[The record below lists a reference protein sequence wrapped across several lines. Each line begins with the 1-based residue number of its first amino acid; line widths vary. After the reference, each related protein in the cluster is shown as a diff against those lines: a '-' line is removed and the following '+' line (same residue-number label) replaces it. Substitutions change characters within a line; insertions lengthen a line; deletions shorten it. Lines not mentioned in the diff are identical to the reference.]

1 MLLET
6 NRKTGKKHYRKDI
19 MKKKSG
25 RIVFCVAVLIVF
37 LLMAAVLELSKNT
50 LPGFILLAIVTCC
63 FAFVFVK
70 KLSGGKV
77 SFKVLGW
84 LCFVILFA
92 VILIATKPP
101 VKAIPAADYKNI
113 VRTDI
118 VETEKGQVRGVLSE
132 DGEIEIYAGIP
143 YAKPPVG
150 PLRWKEPV
158 SPEAWEGVLE
168 ADTFAPMSMQPTNL
182 PIYDSLAQIIGYH
195 DYKISLKDNFVAP
208 VSEDSLYLN
217 IWKPAGDVEDLPV
230 LVYIHGGS
238 LQTGQPWY
246 EDYSGQGLARE
257 GVIVVN
263 MGYRLGVFGFLA
275 DEDLAAESAND
286 TTGNYGL
293 LDQIK
298 ALEWVRDNIAA
309 FGGDPENVT
318 LSGESAGSACV
329 SALCTSPLAKGLF
342 KRVLLESSTVTA
354 VSPTHSFRLLPEAL
368 ESGKELK
375 ERYNAQYINDLRKI
389 DAKKLVKEAD
399 TQHHMTVDGYVLE
412 KTPHEAYLAGEF
424 NEEKIIHGYNLHEG
438 EAFILFDQANLSNY
452 EKKVRDYF
460 GELADEVFEIYPITT
475 GDEVKAYWE
484 EIYSAVFF
492 DYPHYCLNRL
502 AVVNE
507 IPVYQY
513 YFVKDN
519 GRLGNWH
526 SGEEVYLYGNIPEGS
541 KLYDETDRVLSDVM
555 KGYFANYIKTGDP
568 NGEGLPL
575 WTENLNSSDVM
586 EFGDYIGMTSER
598 KHALFDVLDKMQ
610 GWDLN

>member
-1 MLLET
+1 
-6 NRKTGKKHYRKDI
+6 

-25 RIVFCVAVLIVF
+25 RIAFCVAVLIVF

-70 KLSGGKV
+70 KLSGGKAL
-77 SFKVLGW
+77 FKVIGW
-84 LCFVILFA
+84 LCFVLLFA

-182 PIYDSLAQIIGYH
+182 PIYDSLSQIIGYH

-263 MGYRLGVFGFLA
+263 MGYRLGVFGFFA

-412 KTPHEAYLAGEF
+412 KTPHEAYLTGEF

-502 AVVNE
+502 AVANE

-526 SGEEVYLYGNIPEGS
+526 SGEEVYLYGNIPEES
-541 KLYDETDRVLSDVM
+541 KLYDETDRALSDVM

-586 EFGDYIGMTSER
+586 EFGDYIGMASER

>member
-1 MLLET
+1 
-6 NRKTGKKHYRKDI
+6 

-84 LCFVILFA
+84 LCFVLLFA

-182 PIYDSLAQIIGYH
+182 PIYDSLSQIIGYH

-217 IWKPAGDVEDLPV
+217 IWKPAGEVEDLPV

-586 EFGDYIGMTSER
+586 EFGDYIGMASER

>member
-1 MLLET
+1 
-6 NRKTGKKHYRKDI
+6 

-25 RIVFCVAVLIVF
+25 RIAFCVAVLIVF

-182 PIYDSLAQIIGYH
+182 TIYDSLAQIIGYH

-263 MGYRLGVFGFLA
+263 MGYRLGVFGFFA

-507 IPVYQY
+507 IPIYQY

-610 GWDLN
+610 GWNLN

>member
-1 MLLET
+1 
-6 NRKTGKKHYRKDI
+6 

-217 IWKPAGDVEDLPV
+217 IWKPAGDVENLPV

-298 ALEWVRDNIAA
+298 ALKWVRDNIAA

-354 VSPTHSFRLLPEAL
+354 VSPTHSFRLLSEAL

-586 EFGDYIGMTSER
+586 EFGDYIGMASER

>member
-1 MLLET
+1 
-6 NRKTGKKHYRKDI
+6 

-50 LPGFILLAIVTCC
+50 LPGFILLAVVTCC

-70 KLSGGKV
+70 KLSGGKAL
-77 SFKVLGW
+77 FKVLGW
-84 LCFVILFA
+84 LCFVLLFA

-168 ADTFAPMSMQPTNL
+168 ADTFAPMSMQPTNP
-182 PIYDSLAQIIGYH
+182 PIYDSLSQIIGYH

-263 MGYRLGVFGFLA
+263 MGYRLGVFGFFA

-526 SGEEVYLYGNIPEGS
+526 SGEEVYFYGNIPEGS

-586 EFGDYIGMTSER
+586 EFGDYIGMASER

>member
-1 MLLET
+1 
-6 NRKTGKKHYRKDI
+6 

-70 KLSGGKV
+70 KLSGGKAL
-77 SFKVLGW
+77 FKVLGW

-217 IWKPAGDVEDLPV
+217 IWKPAGDVENLPV

-263 MGYRLGVFGFLA
+263 MGYRLGVFGFFA

-475 GDEVKAYWE
+475 DDEVKAYWE

-541 KLYDETDRVLSDVM
+541 KLYNETDRALSDVM

>member
-1 MLLET
+1 
-6 NRKTGKKHYRKDI
+6 

-50 LPGFILLAIVTCC
+50 LPGFILLAMVTCC

-182 PIYDSLAQIIGYH
+182 PIYDSLSQIIGYH

-217 IWKPAGDVEDLPV
+217 IWKPAGEVEDLPV

-354 VSPTHSFRLLPEAL
+354 VSPTHSFRLLSEAL

-555 KGYFANYIKTGDP
+555 KGYFANYIKTGNP

-586 EFGDYIGMTSER
+586 EFGDYIGMASER

>member
-1 MLLET
+1 
-6 NRKTGKKHYRKDI
+6 

-70 KLSGGKV
+70 KLSGGKAL
-77 SFKVLGW
+77 FKVLGW

-182 PIYDSLAQIIGYH
+182 PIYDSLSQIIGYH

-263 MGYRLGVFGFLA
+263 MGYRLGVFGFFA
-275 DEDLAAESAND
+275 DEDLAAESANN

-502 AVVNE
+502 AVANE

-586 EFGDYIGMTSER
+586 EFGDYIGMASER

>member
-1 MLLET
+1 
-6 NRKTGKKHYRKDI
+6 

-70 KLSGGKV
+70 KLSGGKAL
-77 SFKVLGW
+77 FKVLGW

-168 ADTFAPMSMQPTNL
+168 ADSFAPMSMQPTNL

-217 IWKPAGDVEDLPV
+217 IWKPAGDVENLPV

-275 DEDLAAESAND
+275 DENLAAESAND

>member
-1 MLLET
+1 
-6 NRKTGKKHYRKDI
+6 

-70 KLSGGKV
+70 KLSGGKAL
-77 SFKVLGW
+77 FKVLGW

-217 IWKPAGDVEDLPV
+217 IWKPAGDVENLPV

-263 MGYRLGVFGFLA
+263 MGYRLGVFGFFA

-586 EFGDYIGMTSER
+586 EFGDYIGMASER

>member
-1 MLLET
+1 
-6 NRKTGKKHYRKDI
+6 

-70 KLSGGKV
+70 KLSGGKAL
-77 SFKVLGW
+77 FKVLGW

-217 IWKPAGDVEDLPV
+217 IWKPAGDVENLPV

-438 EAFILFDQANLSNY
+438 EAFILFDQANLTNY

>member
-1 MLLET
+1 
-6 NRKTGKKHYRKDI
+6 

-63 FAFVFVK
+63 FSFVFVK

-84 LCFVILFA
+84 LCFVLLFA

-257 GVIVVN
+257 GIIVVN
-263 MGYRLGVFGFLA
+263 MGYRLGVFGFFA

-586 EFGDYIGMTSER
+586 EFGDYIGMASER